1 MKKLLPYEQ
10 RVIEREI
17 NRQRDKENK
26 GSGRVAEGRSI
37 LKTDIEKLRENFG
50 AVLTDQVRV
59 E

>member
-1 MKKLLPYEQ
+1 MKRLVPYEQ

-26 GSGRVAEGRSI
+26 GSGRAVEDRSI

>member
-26 GSGRVAEGRSI
+26 RSGRAAEDRSI